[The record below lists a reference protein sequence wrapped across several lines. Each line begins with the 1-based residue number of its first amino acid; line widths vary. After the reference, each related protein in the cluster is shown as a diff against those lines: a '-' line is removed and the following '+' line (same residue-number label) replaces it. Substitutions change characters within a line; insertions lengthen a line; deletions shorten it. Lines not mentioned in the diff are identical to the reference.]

1 MLITSNA
8 INELKI
14 SRLPQ
19 TKSSLQQMETIIL
32 ISNRSFVKS
41 RLFISWINSDAH
53 DEEGNE

>member
-19 TKSSLQQMETIIL
+19 TKSSLQQMETIIFYFKQ
-32 ISNRSFVKS
+32 IFVKS
-41 RLFISWINSDAH
+41 CPFISRINNDAH
-53 DEEGNE
+53 DKEGNE